1 MIFDKKYERALE
13 LEKEKKQL
21 SREKMSD
28 VQSGLETGDDRNEDD
43 LSEHLEKGDLPAM
56 LIAAVITFIP
66 IGIIVLLAICAFAY
80 FILF

>member
-1 MIFDKKYERALE
+1 MIFDKKYDRALE

-28 VQSGLETGDDRNEDD
+28 VQSGLETSDDRNEDD